1 MFFRIN
7 INNKIKKLNY
17 KLILYLFTH
26 NNNIIYIKI
35 LNYLKLF
42 YEKKFLS
49 QIKNDFYYTI
59 IYKNIYYIKEKI
71 TNFCFGMI

>member
-1 MFFRIN
+1 VFFRIN

-59 IYKNIYYIKEKI
+59 IYKKIYII
-71 TNFCFGMI
+71 